1 MAMMPVRKRVRQ
13 IVVVGKIPGQFDEH
27 VRVALVHFLSHT
39 HGQMGEIVAL
49 EARGKEG
56 DGIGPPRTQ
65 GPARQVDFIAEF
77 AGGVTHA
84 LRGFGLDVILA
95 SQGRGGGGGG
105 HSGQFAD
112 IL

>member
-1 MAMMPVRKRVRQ
+1 MAMMPSENVYDRSLSS
-13 IVVVGKIPGQFDEH
+13 GKIPGQFDEH

-65 GPARQVDFIAEF
+65 GP
-77 AGGVTHA
+77 
-84 LRGFGLDVILA
+84 
-95 SQGRGGGGGG
+95 
-105 HSGQFAD
+105 GQTG
-112 IL
+112 

>member
-1 MAMMPVRKRVRQ
+1 
-13 IVVVGKIPGQFDEH
+13 
-27 VRVALVHFLSHT
+27 
-39 HGQMGEIVAL
+39 MGEIVAL

-65 GPARQVDFIAEF
+65 GPARQVDFVAEF

-95 SQGRGGGGGG
+95 SQAAEAVVAVTPASSPTSFKVTIVTISAYHEPYR
-105 HSGQFAD
+105 
-112 IL
+112 